1 MDPQDTLTLEDV
13 SAILRISRNTL
24 QRKTWRIKTGC
35 PLKKVGRRLLIYK
48 KDFENWF
55 RGMNG

>member
-1 MDPQDTLTLEDV
+1 MDLQDTLTLEDV

-35 PLKKVGRRLLIYK
+35 PLKKIGRRLLVYK
-48 KDFENWF
+48 EDFDDWF
-55 RGMNG
+55 RGLNG